1 MKQTFN
7 LQSSTGT
14 TLTITIDDN
23 AVELPATTVSTATP
37 ASAPTQASV
46 RKDKKK
52 TLSDTLAMIQA
63 IRDEVAEEE
72 RIKIQKYG
80 IK

>member
-37 ASAPTQASV
+37 ATAHTQTSV

-52 TLSDTLAMIQA
+52 ALSDTLAMIQA